1 MKKNLPAELLEKYFA
16 GTCDEREMAMIHAW
30 YASFQ
35 DAPDDVSVLP
45 EAEQQ
50 LFKAMMWEN
59 IKSNIDAAE
68 NKNVIPIQPR
78 RTNLKQLIY
87 WLSGI
92 AAVLIA
98 VFFVRLKTSPVGVP
112 AKVIDS
118 QQQVFTNTG
127 NAIKELILSDGSRVW
142 VSPNSTL
149 TYLKTFEKASRKV
162 SLSGEAFFEV
172 TKDHKRPF
180 SIYTGNVITKVW
192 GTSFRIRAYAADKT
206 TKVDVVTGKVSVTVA
221 GKGTAQVSNTNAV
234 IASAGDGVMLLPN
247 QEAVYDKPTDN
258 LKKNLEI
265 KDVSIGMWRKTSL
278 SFNNTPLR
286 EVFRVLNKSFNVN
299 ISSAEESINTDNLK
313 ADFTNENLP
322 TILEILKKTL
332 NVNYRVN
339 GNQFVLEST
348 K

>member
-1 MKKNLPAELLEKYFA
+1 MKKNLPAELLDKYFA
-16 GTCDEREMAMIHAW
+16 GTCNEHELSTIHAW
-30 YASFQ
+30 YASYQ
-35 DAPDDVSVLP
+35 HAPDDVSVLP
-45 EAEQQ
+45 EDEQR
-50 LFKAMMWEN
+50 LFKALMWEN

-68 NKNVIPIQPR
+68 NENIVSLQPKKPY
-78 RTNLKQLIY
+78 LKQVIY
-87 WLSGI
+87 WLSGV

-98 VFFVRLKTSPVGVP
+98 VFFVRLRTSPSVDTL
-112 AKVIDS
+112 KKIND
-118 QQQVFTNTG
+118 QQLVFTNTTG
-127 NAIKELILSDGSRVW
+127 AIKQLTLSDGSRVW

-149 TYLKTFEKASRKV
+149 TYLKAFEKQSRKV

-192 GTSFRIRAYAADKT
+192 GTSFRIRAYSGDKT
-206 TKVDVVTGKVSVTVA
+206 TKVDVVTGKVSVSVA
-221 GKGTAQVSNTNAV
+221 GKGAAQVNNAQAV
-234 IASAGDGVMLLPN
+234 IADSGDGVMLLPN

-258 LKKNLEI
+258 LKKNMEI
-265 KDVSIGMWRKTSL
+265 KDISIGMWKKASL
-278 SFNNTPLR
+278 SFNNTPIKD
-286 EVFRVLNKSFNVN
+286 VFRVLNKSFNVN
-299 ISSAEESINTDNLK
+299 ISSADETINTDNLK

-332 NVNYRVN
+332 NVTYRVN

>member
-16 GTCDEREMAMIHAW
+16 GTCNEQEMDAIQAW
-30 YASFQ
+30 YASYKH
-35 DAPDDVSVLP
+35 APDDISVLP
-45 EAEQQ
+45 EDEQR

-68 NKNVIPIQPR
+68 NKNIVSLTPKKSH
-78 RTNLKQLIY
+78 LKPVIY
-87 WLSGI
+87 WLSGV

-98 VFFVRLKTSPVGVP
+98 VFFVRLRISPAGNTL
-112 AKVIDS
+112 KIIND
-118 QQQVFTNTG
+118 QQLVFTNTTR
-127 NAIKELILSDGSRVW
+127 AIKQITLSDGSRVW

-149 TYLKTFEKASRKV
+149 TYLKAFEKQSRKV

-172 TKDHKRPF
+172 TKDRKRPF

-192 GTSFRIRAYAADKT
+192 GTSFRIRAYSGDKT
-206 TKVDVVTGKVSVTVA
+206 TKVDVVTGKVSVSVA
-221 GKGTAQVSNTNAV
+221 GKGTAQVNNAQAV
-234 IASAGDGVMLLPN
+234 IADSGNGVMLLPN

-258 LKKNLEI
+258 LKKNMEI
-265 KDVSIGMWRKTSL
+265 KDVSIGMWKKTSL
-278 SFNNTPLR
+278 SFNNTPIKD
-286 EVFRVLNKSFNVN
+286 VFRVLNKSFNVN
-299 ISSAEESINTDNLK
+299 ISSVDESINTDNLK

-332 NVNYRVN
+332 NVTYRVN

>member
-16 GTCDEREMAMIHAW
+16 GTCNEEEMAAIHTW

-35 DAPDDVSVLP
+35 YAPDDVSVLP
-45 EAEQQ
+45 ENEQQ
-50 LFKAMMWEN
+50 LFKALMWEN
-59 IKSNIDAAE
+59 IKLNINATE
-68 NKNVIPIQPR
+68 NKNVVLIQPKR
-78 RTNLKQLIY
+78 SYLKPIIY
-87 WLSGI
+87 WFSGV

-98 VFFVRLKTSPVGVP
+98 VFFVQLRTSPAGTAP
-112 AKVIDS
+112 KTIND
-118 QQQVFTNTG
+118 QQQIFTNTTG
-127 NAIKELILSDGSRVW
+127 AIKQIILSDGSRVW

-149 TYLKTFEKASRKV
+149 TYLTTFEKFSRKV

-192 GTSFRIRAYAADKT
+192 GTSFRIRAYEGDKT
-206 TKVDVVTGKVSVTVA
+206 TRVDVVTGKVSVMVA
-221 GKGTAQVSNTNAV
+221 GKGAV
-234 IASAGDGVMLLPN
+234 KVNDSKTIIADSGNGVMLLPN

-258 LKKNLEI
+258 LKKNMEI
-265 KDVSIGMWRKTSL
+265 RDVSIGMWKKASL

-286 EVFRVLNKSFNVN
+286 DVFRVLNKSFNVN
-299 ISSAEESINTDNLK
+299 ISSADESINTDNLK

-332 NVNYRVN
+332 NVTYRIN

>member
-1 MKKNLPAELLEKYFA
+1 MKKNLPADLLEKYFD
-16 GTCDEREMAMIHAW
+16 GTCNEQEMAMINSW

-35 DAPDDVSVLP
+35 HTPDDISGLP
-45 EAEQQ
+45 EKEQQ
-50 LFKAMMWEN
+50 LFKALMWEN
-59 IKSNIDAAE
+59 IKFNINAAE
-68 NKNVIPIQPR
+68 NENIVSLRPKRSHLRSV
-78 RTNLKQLIY
+78 IY
-87 WLSGI
+87 WLSGV

-98 VFFVRLKTSPVGVP
+98 VFFVRLKTSPTGTSS
-112 AKVIDS
+112 KTIID
-118 QQQVFTNTG
+118 QRLVFTNTSG
-127 NAIKELILSDGSRVW
+127 AIKQITLSDGSRVW

-149 TYLKTFEKASRKV
+149 TYLKTFEKLSRKV

-206 TKVDVVTGKVSVTVA
+206 TRVDVVTGKVSVTVA
-221 GKGTAQVSNTNAV
+221 GKGAAQVNDTKAI
-234 IASAGDGVMLLPN
+234 IADSGNGVMLLPN

-258 LKKNLEI
+258 LKKNMEI
-265 KDVSIGMWRKTSL
+265 KDLSIGMWKKTSL

-286 EVFRVLNKSFNVN
+286 DVFRVLNKSFNVN
-299 ISSAEESINTDNLK
+299 ISSADESINTDNLK

-332 NVNYRVN
+332 NVTYRVN